1 MFVGNIIELCHKN
14 GDKTLFRGAISDEIH
29 MRQVFSLEHIYVHT
43 DREKKEIDILSPD
56 DWEYMLKEKIITHDC
71 GGRKGNLLTEL
82 SLAREHIPNDVLDVV
97 YSDGLKNKRYR
108 NLDNHMSLCRNLDVL
123 SFLLEHGAV
132 FKTKWHRPSSM
143 EQWFVGTT
151 EDRLVCFLK
160 VLENY
165 PQAIDKKYIKNIK
178 NWFRLI
184 HSVSV
189 ISDRYDR
196 DGDYEDYKILD
207 FWVNYLSS
215 MNVISANT
223 ADNVVSDKRK

>member
-29 MRQVFSLEHIYVHT
+29 MREVFSLKHIYVHNERG
-43 DREKKEIDILSPD
+43 DKEIDILSPD
-56 DWEYMLKEKIITHDC
+56 DWIYMFQEKIVTHDC
-71 GGRKGNLLTEL
+71 CGIKGNLLTEL

-151 EDRLVCFLK
+151 EDRLVGFLK

-189 ISDRYDR
+189 ISERYDR

-223 ADNVVSDKRK
+223 ADSVVSDKWK